1 MGIRKENPRNMG
13 SSSQNIKDIL
23 TSFSPSSDF
32 FAISSGDGRIKVW
45 DTIKGQVQ
53 TQFADIASTAM
64 ETNDG
69 TSLYKESGSGHLS
82 LDYTCMKWLDLER
95 KKKKK
100 KVGQSLLVAG
110 TGSGDVIALDVS
122 SGQLKWRSNDC
133 HPGGVNAVSFSS
145 ERSCVYSA
153 GADGMVCQT
162 DPASGNLLEKFK
174 ASGKAI
180 SSMVIS
186 PDGRKLAT
194 AAAQLKIFNCSN
206 NKKIQKFSGHPGT
219 VRCMIFSDDGKYVL
233 SSAAGE
239 RYVTLWEIDGSKKK
253 SASCVLSMD
262 HPAVFLDCK
271 CKVSGQTD
279 DAGIYVLAISEVGH
293 CYFWYGRHVEE
304 LKNAKPTRIS
314 LSAEGHFSKNHKSA
328 LPMIFAAELQ
338 GILKPGSGQVY
349 LVYGSMVKPSFEKM
363 LVTYGTD
370 IMLNSTQEGVLLP
383 LEQSHKKG
391 QVLHTEVTAL
401 DRANAEDAT
410 LHPKLH
416 DFKKMKKRL
425 RPSSIDTDE
434 EMTDD
439 MISKTSQTKPLEID
453 DDQEKS
459 EEIVASSME
468 YKLRSL
474 KILSSEDEPSKGSY
488 QSALKDLMSSTM
500 FIDGNFEAKIPPKK
514 IKAHIMSLPP
524 HDAYKLLTF
533 LVTLWKSR
541 SGSAKYVLPWICS
554 ILVNRS
560 SYVISQEPS
569 SQLLDSLHKMTES
582 KCLAVQPLLQL
593 SGRMQLAM
601 AKIDKTVKDTTHT
614 SANHDQ
620 SDESDD
626 DDEDDDEGIEF
637 VYGQDESK
645 SGKDTTHASANHDQS
660 DESDDDDEDDD
671 ESDT

>member
-1 MGIRKENPRNMG
+1 
-13 SSSQNIKDIL
+13 
-23 TSFSPSSDF
+23 
-32 FAISSGDGRIKVW
+32 
-45 DTIKGQVQ
+45 
-53 TQFADIASTAM
+53 
-64 ETNDG
+64 
-69 TSLYKESGSGHLS
+69 
-82 LDYTCMKWLDLER
+82 
-95 KKKKK
+95 KKKK

-110 TGSGDVIALDVS
+110 TGSGDVIAFDVS

-145 ERSCVYSA
+145 ESSRIYSA
-153 GADGMVCQT
+153 GVDGMVCKT

-174 ASGKAI
+174 ASAKAI

-194 AAAQLKIFNCSN
+194 AASQLKIFNCSN
-206 NKKIQKFSGHPGT
+206 NKKMHKFSGHPGT
-219 VRCMIFSDDGKYVL
+219 VRCMIFSEDGKYIL

-239 RYVTLWEIDGSKKK
+239 RHVALWEIDGSKKK
-253 SASCVLSMD
+253 SVSCVLSMD

-279 DAGIYVLAISEVGH
+279 DAGIYVLAVSEVGH

-304 LKNAKPTRIS
+304 LRNAKPTRIS

-328 LPMIFAAELQ
+328 LPMIFSAELQ
-338 GILKPGSGQVY
+338 GIVKPGSTQVY
-349 LVYGSMVKPSFEKM
+349 LVYGSIVKPSFEKM

-383 LEQSHKKG
+383 FEQSHKKG

-416 DFKKMKKRL
+416 NFKEMKKRR
-425 RPSSIDTDE
+425 RPSSIGTDE
-434 EMTDD
+434 EMTDGI
-439 MISKTSQTKPLEID
+439 ISKTSQTKPLEID
-453 DDQEKS
+453 DDQEKN
-459 EEIVASSME
+459 EEIDTSSME
-468 YKLRSL
+468 DRLRSL
-474 KILSSEDEPSKGSY
+474 KVLSNEDE

-500 FIDGNFEAKIPPKK
+500 FIDDNFKANIPPKK
-514 IKAHIMSLPP
+514 IKANIMSLPP

-554 ILVNRS
+554 ILVNHS

-601 AKIDKTVKDTTHT
+601 AKIDKTGKDTTHT

-626 DDEDDDEGIEF
+626 DDEDESIGF
-637 VYGQDESK
+637 VYGQDESESVILK
-645 SGKDTTHASANHDQS
+645 GITEGGTLSELPQWVPRCTTLALQLVLR
-660 DESDDDDEDDD
+660 
-671 ESDT
+671 TKL

>member
-1 MGIRKENPRNMG
+1 MGIKKENSRNMG
-13 SSSQNIKDIL
+13 SSSQNIKDLL

-53 TQFADIASTAM
+53 TQFADIASTAV
-64 ETNDG
+64 ENNDG
-69 TSLYKESGSGHLS
+69 TSLYKESGNGHLS
-82 LDYTCMKWLDLER
+82 LDYTCMKWLSLER
-95 KKKKK
+95 KKKK

-133 HPGGVNAVSFSS
+133 HPGGVNAVSFSTES
-145 ERSCVYSA
+145 SCLYSA
-153 GADGMVCQT
+153 GVDGMVCQT

-174 ASGKAI
+174 ASTKAI

-186 PDGRKLAT
+186 PDGKTLAT
-194 AAAQLKIFNCSN
+194 AAAQLKIFNCSD
-206 NKKIQKFSGHPGT
+206 NKKIQKFSGHPGA
-219 VRCMIFSDDGKYVL
+219 VRCMVFSEDGKYLL

-239 RYVTLWEIDGSKKK
+239 RYVALWEIDGSKKK

-271 CKVSGQTD
+271 CKESGQTD
-279 DAGIYVLAISEVGH
+279 DAGIYVVAVSEVGH
-293 CYFWYGRHVEE
+293 CYFWYGRHAEE
-304 LKNAKPTRIS
+304 LRNAKPTRIS
-314 LSAEGHFSKNHKSA
+314 LSAGGHFSKNHKSA

-338 GILKPGSGQVY
+338 GIMKPGSGHIY
-349 LVYGSMVKPSFEKM
+349 LVYGSIVKPSFEKM

-370 IMLNSTQEGVLLP
+370 IVLNSTQEGVLLP
-383 LEQSHKKG
+383 LEQSHKKR
-391 QVLHTEVTAL
+391 QVLHTEVTTL

-410 LHPKLH
+410 VHPKLH
-416 DFKKMKKRL
+416 DFKEIKKRR

-434 EMTDD
+434 EMTDG

-453 DDQEKS
+453 DDLEKS
-459 EEIVASSME
+459 EEVVTSVME
-468 YKLRSL
+468 DRLRSL
-474 KILSSEDEPSKGSY
+474 KILSNEDELSLGSH

-500 FIDGNFEAKIPPKK
+500 FIDGNFEANIPPKK
-514 IKAHIMSLPP
+514 IKANIMSLSSR
-524 HDAYKLLTF
+524 DAYKLLTF

-554 ILVNRS
+554 ILVNHS

-569 SQLLDSLHKMTES
+569 SQLLDSLYKMTES

-601 AKIDKTVKDTTHT
+601 AKIDKTGQDKTHT

-626 DDEDDDEGIEF
+626 EDEDEDESIEC
-637 VYGQDESK
+637 VYGKEDESE
-645 SGKDTTHASANHDQS
+645 SGS
-660 DESDDDDEDDD
+660 D
-671 ESDT
+671 SDT

>member
-145 ERSCVYSA
+145 ESSCVYSA
-153 GADGMVCQT
+153 GADGMVCKT
-162 DPASGNLLEKFK
+162 DPASGNLLEKFE
-174 ASGKAI
+174 ASAKAI

-194 AAAQLKIFNCSN
+194 AAAQLKVFNCSN

-219 VRCMIFSDDGKYVL
+219 VRCMIFSEDGKYVL

-239 RYVTLWEIDGSKKK
+239 RYVALWEIDGSKRKP
-253 SASCVLSMD
+253 ASCVLSMD

-304 LKNAKPTRIS
+304 LRNAKPTRIS
-314 LSAEGHFSKNHKSA
+314 SSAEGHFSKNSA
-328 LPMIFAAELQ
+328 LPVIFAAELQ
-338 GILKPGSGQVY
+338 GIVKPGSTQVY
-349 LVYGSMVKPSFEKM
+349 LVYGSIVKPSFEKM

-383 LEQSHKKG
+383 LEQLHKKG

-416 DFKKMKKRL
+416 NFKEMKKRR

-434 EMTDD
+434 EMTDGI
-439 MISKTSQTKPLEID
+439 ISKTSQTKPLEID
-453 DDQEKS
+453 DDQEKND
-459 EEIVASSME
+459 EIDTSSME
-468 YKLRSL
+468 NRLRSL
-474 KILSSEDEPSKGSY
+474 KVLSNEDE

-500 FIDGNFEAKIPPKK
+500 LIDGNFKANIPPKK
-514 IKAHIMSLPP
+514 IKANIMSLSP

-554 ILVNRS
+554 ILVNHS

-601 AKIDKTVKDTTHT
+601 AKIDKTGKETTHT

-626 DDEDDDEGIEF
+626 DDEDDDEGIGF
-637 VYGQDESK
+637 VYGQDESE
-645 SGKDTTHASANHDQS
+645 SGKDTTHASSNQDQS
-660 DESDDDDEDDD
+660 DQSDDDEDESGSD
-671 ESDT
+671 SDT